1 MPIVGDGNLSSGDRG
16 ILIAVEGMD
25 GSGKSTQAMLLFNW
39 IHALGLPVHHTEW
52 NSSPVVAAATKVGK
66 DTKRLKPLTFH
77 LIHTADFADRWSKQ
91 IEPMLEVGGI
101 VICDRYKFTAM
112 ARDGAR
118 GVDRATIERN
128 YSFAREPDITLY
140 FDIPPAVGYDRIVTG
155 RPTLKFY
162 EAGLD
167 MGWTFDPFESYKI
180 LQGKIKDIYDGLVSE
195 ERIVRVDAM
204 GTVADVQ
211 TRVRALISEHIDLSN
226 IDPID
231 ENDRTAEMIRMSSF
245 DWSALEED
253 EV

>member
-1 MPIVGDGNLSSGDRG
+1 MSNEDRG

-77 LIHTADFADRWSKQ
+77 LIHAADFADRWSKQ

-118 GVDRATIERN
+118 GVERTTIEGN
-128 YSFAREPDITLY
+128 YSYAREPDITLY
-140 FDIPPAVGYDRIVTG
+140 FDIPPEVGYDRIVTG

-180 LQGKIKDIYDGLVSE
+180 LQGKIKDVYDGLVSE

-204 GTVADVQ
+204 GTVAEVQ
-211 TRVRALISEHIDLSN
+211 TRVRALISEHIDFSS

-245 DWSALEED
+245 DWGALEED